1 MRNVDA
7 DFKSKYKDSNS
18 FVKSQMFITVND
30 GDTMI
35 CNSDIVSQSMK
46 LSQSICDSDEF
57 RFGGCIA
64 CQFEIET
71 SNTAV
76 KKGDKIKVKLEQEVN
91 YLLYP
96 QNDLYPS
103 DTLYPGF
110 QKSFDNN
117 NDLFCGNVYSSVYS
131 KNRTTKKIVAYD
143 AFYWIG
149 SVDCSAW
156 YKKLYDDYAVDG
168 YLKIGKIRSALLE
181 KFFKNS
187 YEEVNLPADELKVK
201 KVSGKV
207 TVLDLLRQIC
217 EINGVFAFIKGNGIV
232 SFIEIKNTVS
242 DEHPQYEHY
251 NYCIDI
257 EIEDFETDVYGGFY
271 IMGFQNGNGFYDFSS
286 SSNENYYPID
296 DIPIITENETTQD
309 FGQEWSNLNK
319 SGYNGV
325 LGEKFTPFSMK
336 SVYRGWVEIGD
347 QIRVDYRIGNDKG
360 YFDSYILNRTLSGFP
375 AIRDEISASGGAEA
389 YTEDDFNQQE

>member
-1 MRNVDA
+1 M
-7 DFKSKYKDSNS
+7 
-18 FVKSQMFITVND
+18 
-30 GDTMI
+30 
-35 CNSDIVSQSMK
+35 
-46 LSQSICDSDEF
+46 
-57 RFGGCIA
+57 
-64 CQFEIET
+64 
-71 SNTAV
+71 
-76 KKGDKIKVKLEQEVN
+76 
-91 YLLYP
+91 
-96 QNDLYPS
+96 
-103 DTLYPGF
+103 
-110 QKSFDNN
+110 
-117 NDLFCGNVYSSVYS
+117 
-131 KNRTTKKIVAYD
+131 
-143 AFYWIG
+143 
-149 SVDCSAW
+149 
-156 YKKLYDDYAVDG
+156 
-168 YLKIGKIRSALLE
+168 
-181 KFFKNS
+181 
-187 YEEVNLPADELKVK
+187 K

>member
-18 FVKSQMFITVND
+18 FVKSKMFITVND

-57 RFGGCIA
+57 KFGGCIA

-76 KKGDKIKVKLEQEVN
+76 KKGDKIEVKLEQEVN
-91 YLLYP
+91 YPLYP

-149 SVDCSAW
+149 SVGC
-156 YKKLYDDYAVDG
+156 
-168 YLKIGKIRSALLE
+168 
-181 KFFKNS
+181 
-187 YEEVNLPADELKVK
+187 
-201 KVSGKV
+201 
-207 TVLDLLRQIC
+207 
-217 EINGVFAFIKGNGIV
+217 
-232 SFIEIKNTVS
+232 
-242 DEHPQYEHY
+242 
-251 NYCIDI
+251 
-257 EIEDFETDVYGGFY
+257 
-271 IMGFQNGNGFYDFSS
+271 
-286 SSNENYYPID
+286 
-296 DIPIITENETTQD
+296 
-309 FGQEWSNLNK
+309 
-319 SGYNGV
+319 
-325 LGEKFTPFSMK
+325 
-336 SVYRGWVEIGD
+336 
-347 QIRVDYRIGNDKG
+347 
-360 YFDSYILNRTLSGFP
+360 
-375 AIRDEISASGGAEA
+375 
-389 YTEDDFNQQE
+389 